1 MTKVLLVVV
10 RYPLSNSTIFSGLVH
25 VARILVGLEYLI
37 YSREKTCSSDSKGYI
52 VQDLDRLE
60 LRLICGEEPLSYE
73 SSPQSNQ

>member
-1 MTKVLLVVV
+1 MTKVFLVVV

-52 VQDLDRLE
+52 VLNLDRLG
-60 LRLICGEEPLSYE
+60 LQLDCGEDSYDK
-73 SSPQSNQ
+73 